1 MRRATTRNGRRS
13 LHDCDRRHPARPPR
27 RRLLRRADA
36 DEPWSTLT
44 GLDPIYYLV
53 DVTRSVITG
62 FSESAVGV
70 SLAVAALAAVATSRC
85 VVGWVGNVDDEPT
98 LA

>member
-1 MRRATTRNGRRS
+1 MAGGQASCPRS
-13 LHDCDRRHPARPPR
+13 SSPRSPPR
-27 RRLLRRADA
+27 RRLLRCADA

-44 GLDPIYYLV
+44 RLDPIYYLV

-62 FSESAVGV
+62 FSEIAVGV
-70 SLAVAALAAVATSRC
+70 SLAVAALAAVATSPLRRRL
-85 VVGWVGNVDDEPT
+85 GGNVDDEPT

>member
-1 MRRATTRNGRRS
+1 MTAIVVTPLALLAGGFYA
-13 LHDCDRRHPARPPR
+13 ART
-27 RRLLRRADA
+27 L

-44 GLDPIYYLV
+44 RLHPIYYLV
-53 DVTRSVITG
+53 DVTRSLITG

-70 SLAVAALAAVATSRC
+70 SLAFAALAAVATSRC
-85 VVGWVGNVDDEPT
+85 VVGWVGTVDDEPT

>member
-1 MRRATTRNGRRS
+1 
-13 LHDCDRRHPARPPR
+13 
-27 RRLLRRADA
+27 
-36 DEPWSTLT
+36 
-44 GLDPIYYLV
+44 
-53 DVTRSVITG
+53 
-62 FSESAVGV
+62 VGV